1 MCGRVGTKRK
11 WRWAKDME
19 EDKDRVEGAANR
31 KHVQAK
37 LRTITGQKRT
47 VLHLPP
53 APRFLSKRKRI
64 ITLNFPPKK
73 QRKRKRS
80 ERILIF

>member
-1 MCGRVGTKRK
+1 M
-11 WRWAKDME
+11 A
-19 EDKDRVEGAANR
+19 EDKDRVEGAAKR

-37 LRTITGQKRT
+37 LRTITGLKRT
-47 VLHLPP
+47 VPLPP
-53 APRFLSKRKRI
+53 TATPRIPSERKRI